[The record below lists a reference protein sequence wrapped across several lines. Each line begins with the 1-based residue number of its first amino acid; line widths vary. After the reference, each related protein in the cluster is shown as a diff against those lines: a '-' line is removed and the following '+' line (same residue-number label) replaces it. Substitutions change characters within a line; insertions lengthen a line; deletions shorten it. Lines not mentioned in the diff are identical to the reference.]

1 MAPRNPPS
9 LRWRRPAARSRCWHQ
24 SRRQT
29 KRQPDAYIGREETE
43 HWPMVSAAEQLAANL
58 NFSALAKAEELKKR
72 IWFTLGALLVYRL
85 GTYIPL
91 PGIDPAAWDQ
101 IFQSQAGGILGMFNM
116 FAGGGIHRMAIF
128 ALNIMPYISASII
141 IQLMTTV
148 SPTLEQ
154 LKKEGEAGR
163 KMISKYPGYLT
174 VILAA
179 FQAYGIAIGLEG
191 AGARVVTDPGFF
203 FRISTVI
210 TLTGGTIFL
219 MWLGEQITQRGIGN
233 GTSLIIMSG
242 IVAQLPSA
250 IAGPLEIR
258 RPGALADGL
267 VPLVLVMAVAVIA
280 FIVFME
286 RAQRRLLIQYPKR
299 QVGNR
304 MFEGQSSHLPLKLN
318 TSGVI
323 PPIFASSLLLLPTTL
338 ANFTSGQGPG
348 WLTWITTQLSH
359 GRPAFLMLYI
369 GLIVFFA
376 FFYTAIVFN
385 PTETADNLK
394 KHGGFIP
401 GIRPGE
407 RTAEHID
414 YVLSRVTV
422 VGAAYLAVVCLFPE
436 MLISYAAVPFY
447 FGGTSLLIVVSV
459 TMDTVAQVQG
469 YLLAHQ
475 YE

>member
-1 MAPRNPPS
+1 
-9 LRWRRPAARSRCWHQ
+9 
-24 SRRQT
+24 
-29 KRQPDAYIGREETE
+29 
-43 HWPMVSAAEQLAANL
+43 MVSAAEQLAANL

-72 IWFTLGALLVYRL
+72 IWFTLGALLVFRL

-91 PGIDPAAWDQ
+91 PGIDPGQWEQ
-101 IFQSQAGGILGMFNM
+101 IFRTQAGGILGMFNM
-116 FAGGGIHRMAIF
+116 FSGGGIQRMAIF

-154 LKKEGEAGR
+154 LKKEGEQGR
-163 KMISKYPGYLT
+163 KIINQYTRYLT
-174 VILAA
+174 VVLAA
-179 FQAYGIAIGLEG
+179 FQAYAIAIGLEG
-191 AGARVVTDPGFF
+191 AGNVISDPGWF
-203 FRISTVI
+203 FRISAVL
-210 TLTGGTIFL
+210 TLTGGTMFL
-219 MWLGEQITQRGIGN
+219 MWLGEQITSRGIGN
-233 GTSLIIMSG
+233 GISLIIMAG
-242 IVAQLPSA
+242 IVAELPSA
-250 IAGPLEIR
+250 IYGTLELGR
-258 RPGALADGL
+258 QGALSTGL
-267 VPLVLVMAVAVIA
+267 ILGIIVMSVVVIM

-299 QVGNR
+299 QVGNQ

-323 PPIFASSLLLLPTTL
+323 PPIFASSLLLLPTTI
-338 ANFTSGQGPG
+338 ANFNAGQGG
-348 WLTWITTQLSH
+348 EWMTFITTHLAH
-359 GRPAFLMLYI
+359 GRPAFLILYI
-369 GLIVFFA
+369 ALIVFFA

-407 RTAEHID
+407 RTAEYID
-414 YVLSRVTV
+414 YVLSRITV
-422 VGAAYLAVVCLFPE
+422 VGALYLSVVCLIPE
-436 MLISYAAVPFY
+436 ILISYAAVPFY

-475 YE
+475 YEGLIKRAKLRGRRR